1 MVVEINQRNEWWIN
15 FPVYQAYEKGAKA
28 LIAVQTGGYGQID
41 KQALNA
47 QDIAGPAEAPAFSMS
62 QEDWERIRECLDEK
76 GEIRVGLD
84 ARSVV
89 MKDVPTYNIVGEIP
103 GKRPERMILL
113 SAHYDSYFSGFQDDN
128 TAIAM
133 MLGIAR
139 AFLKIGYQPENT
151 WVFCA
156 MAAEEWGKCDT
167 KYDWSTGAYQEIF
180 KVHPDWAGKVI
191 GNFNFEL
198 PALSNGNLDVI
209 RSSYEYRDFLEECVK
224 KLPAL
229 TPAYLE
235 GVRVSAPIET
245 WSDDF
250 SVAIGGIPSMVNEFS
265 AGPFMETH
273 YHSQF
278 DSDEFYDEAVYR
290 FHHELYGLLLLEL
303 DSQAV
308 VPLNFAEVF
317 EEAAKSLDV
326 IYCQKAGARVTT
338 LLELLEKAQELS
350 DEIYDRIW
358 DVNEAYLA
366 GEKMD
371 LEKIREAEK
380 KLLSVFKM
388 EQDRFVRLNWSDEVL
403 FPEEAAQNNLY
414 YIRKAIRSLK
424 RKNPETALEALY
436 EIDNNAYAFQ
446 FSRSVYQHFTDY
458 VFHQEAERLQWGA
471 GRIVHH
477 ENLYDLV
484 EGLLKK
490 YHSGETDVRDEIL
503 RLEAVEKRQQSYLK
517 EDVDYMIKST
527 EKMLLTLQE
536 AKQLL

>member
-198 PALSNGNLDVI
+198 PALSNGNLDGI
-209 RSSYEYRDFLEECVK
+209 RSTYEYRDFLEECVK

-490 YHSGETDVRDEIL
+490 YRTGGTDVRDEIL

>member
-15 FPVYQAYEKGAKA
+15 FPVYQACEKGAKA

-62 QEDWERIRECLDEK
+62 QEDWEKIRESLDEK

-89 MKDVPTYNIVGEIP
+89 MKNVPTYNIVGEIP

-139 AFLKIGYQPENT
+139 AYLKIGYQPENT
-151 WVFCA
+151 WVFCG

-198 PALSNGNLDVI
+198 PALSNGNLDGI
-209 RSSYEYRDFLEECVK
+209 RSTYEYRDFLEECVK

-229 TPAYLE
+229 TPAYME

-245 WSDDF
+245 WSADF
-250 SVAIGGIPSMVNEFS
+250 YVAIGGIPSMVNECS
-265 AGPFMETH
+265 AGPCMEAH

-290 FHHELYGLLLLEL
+290 VHHWLYGLLLLEL
-303 DSQAV
+303 DAQAV

-326 IYCQKAGARVTT
+326 IYCQKAGARGRA
-338 LLELLEKAQELS
+338 LLELLEKAQERS

-358 DVNEAYLA
+358 DVNKARLA
-366 GEKMD
+366 GEAVELD
-371 LEKIREAEK
+371 RVREAEK

-388 EQDRFVRLNWSDEVL
+388 EQDRFVRLNWADEVL

-414 YIRKAIRSLK
+414 YIRKAVRSLK
-424 RKNPETALEALY
+424 RKNLETALEALY
-436 EIDNNAYAFQ
+436 EIDNNAYAFP
-446 FSRSVYQHFTDY
+446 FSRSVYEHFTDY
-458 VFHQEAERLQWGA
+458 VFHQEPDRLQWGA

-484 EGLLKK
+484 EGLLEK
-490 YHSGETDVRDEIL
+490 YRRGETEVREEIL
-503 RLEAVEKRQQSYLK
+503 RLEAVEKRQQAYLK

-527 EKMLLTLQE
+527 EKMLLILQE
-536 AKQLL
+536 AKELL